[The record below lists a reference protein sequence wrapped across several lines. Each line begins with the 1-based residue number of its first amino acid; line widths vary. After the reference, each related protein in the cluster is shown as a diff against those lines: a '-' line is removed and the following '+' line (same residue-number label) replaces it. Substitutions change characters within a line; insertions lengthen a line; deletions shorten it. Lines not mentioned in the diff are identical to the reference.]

1 MNILFTYISKNTEI
15 TRKKVLEFRQITGG
29 KLAILMSQLTY
40 LQLKRLD
47 SLNLGVNNSEERAK
61 INQGNNF
68 GKFWESEV
76 E

>member
-1 MNILFTYISKNTEI
+1 
-15 TRKKVLEFRQITGG
+15 
-29 KLAILMSQLTY
+29 MSHLTY

-47 SLNLGVNNSEERAK
+47 SLSLGVNNLEIRDK

-76 E
+76 EE